1 MAKQR
6 TDRIPWQCLGNVWIV
21 GLTWTLMAVLCPGKA
36 AAAAGSPSSLSA
48 ASATL
53 EYQETDYSVNTWS
66 VISGAQTKPFKKE
79 PAGLSGKISRGTLN
93 FSAGSSNSIPFLWAR
108 DARKLYLDLNGDGDL
123 FQDTS
128 KMFSTD
134 TAASANSQTFKHVR
148 LLLHTIFGNCW
159 MQLTL
164 NFYDYGQANGPMCT
178 VEAHSFWQG
187 KLSLQGRDWQAGIVP
202 SALAQAGVLANGW
215 LLLRPWENRNQ
226 PFSATDRNLA
236 TVPLAR
242 KLFMDGHAYQLD
254 WSGEPGKGMVSP
266 VLQFAEQSAALGE
279 LTITGQFIGR
289 LVLQGGRNVLAGGKN
304 TLANEQYV
312 VVLDQPAGTVKIP
325 TGSYNQVEVRLEKNG
340 ALAYLDSGP
349 AQNGRQISVN
359 DKTPAVL
366 DVGGPLTNSVTANRH
381 GQDLVMN
388 YQLLGAGGEI
398 YQMPAQDRSK
408 PPKFAVY
415 SGEKKIAS
423 GEFEY
428 G

>member
-6 TDRIPWQCLGNVWIV
+6 TGQFPWQCLGNVWMV
-21 GLTWTLMAVLCPGKA
+21 GLAWTLMAVFCPGKA
-36 AAAAGSPSSLSA
+36 MGAAESPSPSATSA
-48 ASATL
+48 AL

-66 VISGAQTKPFKKE
+66 VALGSQTKPFKKE
-79 PAGLSGKISRGTLN
+79 PAGLSGKIIRGTLN
-93 FSAGSSNSIPFLWAR
+93 FGAGSSNSVPFLWAR

-123 FQDTS
+123 FQDAS

-134 TAASANSQTFKHVR
+134 TAASANYQTFKHVR
-148 LLLHTIFGNCW
+148 LLLNTIFGYCRV
-159 MQLTL
+159 QLTL
-164 NFYDYGQANGPMCT
+164 NFYDYGQAIGPTCAI
-178 VEAHSFWQG
+178 EAHSFWQG

-202 SALAQAGVLANGW
+202 SALAQAGLLANGW

-236 TVPLAR
+236 AVPLSR
-242 KLFMDGHAYQLD
+242 KIFVDGHAYQMD

-266 VLQFAEQSAALGE
+266 LLQFTEQSVALGE
-279 LTITGQFIGR
+279 LNITGQFIGR
-289 LVLQGGRNVLAGGKN
+289 LVLKGGSYL
-304 TLANEQYV
+304 
-312 VVLDQPAGTVKIP
+312 VVLDQPAGMVKVP
-325 TGSYNQVEVRLEKNG
+325 TGSYNQVDFLLERNG
-340 ALAYLDSGP
+340 AVAYLLNSGL
-349 AQNGRQISVN
+349 AQLDRQKISVN
-359 DKTPAVL
+359 DKTSAAL
-366 DVGGPLTNSVTANRH
+366 NVGGPLTNSITANRH

-388 YQLLGAGGEI
+388 YQLVGAGGET
-398 YQMPAQDRSK
+398 YQMAALDRSK